1 MPGGNSL
8 ALLPAAR
15 HDFGRN
21 MSPQDRRFERIGG
34 RTVYDGKIISV
45 HVDRFRYADGEE
57 AEREIVRHQGA
68 VAVLA
73 HDDEHVYLVRQPR
86 EPVGEADV
94 LEIPAGRK
102 DKDGE
107 EPLATAKRE
116 LAEEIGKSASE
127 WELMK
132 GPYYASVGFTN
143 EKIWIYLATGL
154 EDAEAEADE
163 NERIEIE
170 AVPLAQLD
178 ELIDRVVDA
187 KTLIGLMLLRTRL
200 QAKG

>member
-1 MPGGNSL
+1 VG
-8 ALLPAAR
+8 
-15 HDFGRN
+15 
-21 MSPQDRRFERIGG
+21 FERIKSDVVYEGKIA
-34 RTVYDGKIISV
+34 TVYKDTV
-45 HVDRFRYADGEE
+45 RYDDDGEE
-57 AEREIVRHQGA
+57 AEREYVGHPGS
-68 VAVLA
+68 VAMVA
-73 HDDEHVYLVRQPR
+73 HDGEQVFLVNQPR
-86 EPVGEADV
+86 EPVNEQQV
-94 LEIPAGRK
+94 LELPAGK
-102 DKDGE
+102 LDVEGE
-107 EPLATAKRE
+107 DPLACAKRE
-116 LAEEIGKSASE
+116 LAEEIGKSARD
-127 WELMK
+127 WDLMK
-132 GPYYASVGFTN
+132 GPYYASVGFSN

>member
-1 MPGGNSL
+1 VG
-8 ALLPAAR
+8 
-15 HDFGRN
+15 
-21 MSPQDRRFERIGG
+21 FERIKSEVVYEGKIA
-34 RTVYDGKIISV
+34 TVYKDTV
-45 HVDRFRYADGEE
+45 RYDDDGEE
-57 AEREIVRHQGA
+57 AEREYVGHPGS
-68 VAVLA
+68 VAMVA
-73 HDDEHVYLVRQPR
+73 HDGEQVFLVNQPR
-86 EPVGEADV
+86 EPVNEQQV
-94 LEIPAGRK
+94 LELPAGK
-102 DKDGE
+102 LDVDGE
-107 EPLATAKRE
+107 DPLDCAKRE
-116 LAEEIGKSASE
+116 LAEEIGKSARE

>member
-1 MPGGNSL
+1 MG
-8 ALLPAAR
+8 
-15 HDFGRN
+15 
-21 MSPQDRRFERIGG
+21 FERIASD
-34 RTVYDGKIISV
+34 TVYEGKIV
-45 HVDRFRYADGEE
+45 TVYKDPVRYDDDGEE
-57 AEREIVRHQGA
+57 AEREYVGHPGS
-68 VAVLA
+68 VAMVA
-73 HDDEHVYLVRQPR
+73 HDGERVFLVNQPR
-86 EPVGEADV
+86 EPVGEQQV
-94 LEIPAGRK
+94 LELPAGK
-102 DKDGE
+102 LDVEGE
-107 EPLATAKRE
+107 EPLACAKRE

-163 NERIEIE
+163 NERIEVE

>member
-1 MPGGNSL
+1 MG
-8 ALLPAAR
+8 
-15 HDFGRN
+15 
-21 MSPQDRRFERIGG
+21 FERIASD
-34 RTVYDGKIISV
+34 TVYEGKIV
-45 HVDRFRYADGEE
+45 TVYKDTVRYDDDGEE
-57 AEREIVRHQGA
+57 AQREYVGHPGS
-68 VAVLA
+68 VAMVA
-73 HDDEHVYLVRQPR
+73 HDGEQVFLVNQPR
-86 EPVGEADV
+86 EPVDEQRV
-94 LEIPAGRK
+94 LELPAGK
-102 DKDGE
+102 LDVDGE
-107 EPLATAKRE
+107 DPLACAKRE

-154 EDAEAEADE
+154 GDAEAEADE

>member
-1 MPGGNSL
+1 VG
-8 ALLPAAR
+8 
-15 HDFGRN
+15 
-21 MSPQDRRFERIGG
+21 FERIASD
-34 RTVYDGKIISV
+34 TVYEGKIV
-45 HVDRFRYADGEE
+45 TVYKDTVRYDDDGEE
-57 AEREIVRHQGA
+57 AEREYVGHPGS
-68 VAVLA
+68 VAMVA
-73 HDDEHVYLVRQPR
+73 HDGEQVFLVNQPR
-86 EPVGEADV
+86 EPVGEQRV
-94 LEIPAGRK
+94 LELPAGK
-102 DKDGE
+102 LDVEGE
-107 EPLATAKRE
+107 EPLACAKRE